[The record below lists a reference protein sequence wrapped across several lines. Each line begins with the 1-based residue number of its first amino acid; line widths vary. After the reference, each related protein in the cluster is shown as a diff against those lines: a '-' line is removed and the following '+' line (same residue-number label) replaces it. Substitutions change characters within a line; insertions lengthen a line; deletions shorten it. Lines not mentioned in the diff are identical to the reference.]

1 MHEFDEADED
11 ERPMAAELRTAKE
24 RGPRQFTVLI
34 DDPST
39 AGGIPD
45 PAYPVG
51 IFEVW
56 MFFAGREF
64 KTRFKKGG
72 INVPQD
78 VSF

>member
-51 IFEVW
+51 IFEV
-56 MFFAGREF
+56 AVEPDSNPKLVAIIAEADLEG
-64 KTRFKKGG
+64 
-72 INVPQD
+72 
-78 VSF
+78 